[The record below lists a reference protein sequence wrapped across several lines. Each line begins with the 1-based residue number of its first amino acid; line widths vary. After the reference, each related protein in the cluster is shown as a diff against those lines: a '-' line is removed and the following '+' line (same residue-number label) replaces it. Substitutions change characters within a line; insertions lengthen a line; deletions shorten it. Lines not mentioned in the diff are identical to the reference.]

1 MTLEDKELAAIVKK
15 ARRKN
20 NRKIMFT
27 IIFSL
32 ILFIGVPLTWYLR
45 YYNYGPFQGDKMAGV
60 PDNHLIQSEN
70 DNGLSSLLF
79 DYGSHLMFNTH
90 ATSITV
96 FVDTYHFGDRVG
108 HDSAASLTYE
118 KDVDLSGYMNIG
130 FPKGEGKLLTEIFSK
145 GAKSSAITDL
155 TQYGYPTEDEEA
167 SPSFGGVISIENN
180 QVKIQ
185 KKQEIPLFYLASG
198 DALKIYDDFKLNIA
212 QENLKTLDLVFYIY
226 ALVE

>member
-1 MTLEDKELAAIVKK
+1 
-15 ARRKN
+15 
-20 NRKIMFT
+20 MF
-27 IIFSL
+27 
-32 ILFIGVPLTWYLR
+32 
-45 YYNYGPFQGDKMAGV
+45 
-60 PDNHLIQSEN
+60 H
-70 DNGLSSLLF
+70 
-79 DYGSHLMFNTH
+79 TH
-90 ATSITV
+90 ATSIRV
-96 FVDTYHFGDRVG
+96 FVDTDRLGDRVG

-167 SPSFGGVISIENN
+167 SPPFGGVISIENN

-212 QENLKTLDLVFYIY
+212 HENLKASDLVFYIY